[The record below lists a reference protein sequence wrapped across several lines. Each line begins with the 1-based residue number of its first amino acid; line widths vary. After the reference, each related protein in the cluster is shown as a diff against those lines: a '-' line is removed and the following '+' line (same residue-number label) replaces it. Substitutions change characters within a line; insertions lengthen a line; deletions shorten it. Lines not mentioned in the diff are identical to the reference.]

1 MTLHNA
7 NLNKRIMTAMVT
19 GVMATGAVVSAPLA
33 EAANE
38 NTSSQ
43 QIVGAY
49 DKLSGTDLAR
59 YDQMLKQAPRDDQS
73 IDLLPSS
80 AGPGWCIDW
89 GLGNPWDSGN
99 YQVRKLTGASGRVGD
114 GDAISEDV
122 RIAAI
127 NVVKELQ
134 KDYKAYAN
142 GDQSKAGAILTK
154 NGILRALLSNQLGY
168 LNQAREDVVNGKVSQ
183 SAFENLTGFRILHHQ
198 APKGQPSYYLSKLPR
213 HGEIAKTVKPGEYV
227 TVLVPLEY
235 DYNIVPRKS
244 FQRLIPV
251 PQPGLDPNPP
261 KNPPSI
267 VETIPTTPEVT
278 TTVTRPQEITTTKTL
293 PNTTYTTTR
302 TNPATTVTERSTLP
316 TAYTTVSTREVPGK
330 VVTKTVTPDPVETTI
345 TETGSNPPKVVT
357 KTVTPEPHVTTVTE
371 PGDTEVVTETVTD
384 TPVVTTKPGEVVT
397 ETVTT
402 QPVTTVTSTNPAVTE
417 TVTSTVKQPETTVTT
432 TVTDVEKY
440 FVEKY
445 YERVKEVSEHYYFA
459 GFTRDEKS
467 KVIEMPE
474 KIGNK
479 WTFEII
485 KGSDIVVVER
495 SEDGKLVITPR
506 EDFEG
511 EGEVEILITDDKGNQ
526 HIYRIKVTDT
536 VAVQGSLDVKV
547 NNFFY
552 TLNAGSED
560 RITTIPWKPGEDI
573 DWGLGYDKDGNL
585 IQPEHGEV
593 EILKDEEKGTVTVKA
608 GENYTGNVI
617 VRITE
622 DSGEVRENIVTV
634 ENKTSKFDVTR
645 EILNTSTAKIE
656 YRGGDYKI
664 LGDGDKKVTIE
675 QDGDVW
681 VVTPKDGAT
690 GDVEILFTDENGFEY
705 KYTLKLIEDK
715 NSGPTV
721 TQRDLE
727 YKSKEPDT
735 LFIEYVENHTA
746 EIVAGDDVAKI
757 EKKGD
762 NWVVTPINP
771 KGGQATVHIKDE
783 NGRLVAVWIV
793 DVAPQPEED
802 VENQTVDREVND
814 RATVEISRGS
824 IDFNWLEVVEGG
836 EYLTEGADG
845 SKLGNEDNLK
855 LKFKP
860 VPEGETRTV
869 KVVEK
874 TKIKVDQRDENG
886 DLLLDDEGNKLP
898 QVEKEVDVKTYTY
911 TVKPSPVREMNYTIT
926 ADNELKLYGTKFR
939 VAKGGDL
946 LAEQPEKDASEIK
959 VTPKRDAKGT
969 LVIENVS
976 DDGYV
981 FERYTFEITPGRS
994 AEVTPEDT
1002 TMGWNQTAT
1011 IASED
1016 GEKVEVLEGDEFV
1029 NVERDGDK
1037 LIVTGNEK
1045 AGKALIQVSDKRGP
1059 YAQYEITLTE
1069 PKRNGLFSY
1078 KISTST
1084 EFQATLVN
1092 EENRFQ
1098 VVKGADAFQAPEEKN
1113 GQWILRPKADKV
1125 GETGIVVE
1133 YNKDGKEINRYKLEI
1148 VESKTTGARQQ
1159 TDFLIEGDA
1168 KELKKLDEGNKV
1180 VVVSG
1185 NDLVDLKDNGGS
1197 VELTAKSGSA
1207 GKVVRAEERNSN
1219 GDLVRTI
1226 SYAVY
1231 PEGTRTSEGNVISEN
1246 NDLPVVIDNSIKNDS
1261 PVNVTFP
1268 ENVDRIIFTKGRE
1281 YFEEGEKGVKIT
1293 DEGVTLVPRKDL
1305 KDGTYKAS
1313 YLLVGPD
1320 GQAYGER
1327 EIEINV
1333 NVESGN
1339 RVEQKG
1345 SSAELD
1351 GKCIAGIVGLTA
1363 PLLLAIPLG
1372 ILSQVQIPGLE
1383 GLSAQVND
1391 AIREANDQIQRG
1403 LGIYDN
1409 ERAQRAAS
1417 FQGALSV
1424 ENQEMLGLAAGSL
1437 AAITLGLL
1445 IVDGVLRACGQEEM
1459 TSSYKLGEA
1468 TDSEFLKYGSSGK
1481 TATEGAKAEDSE
1493 SAGSSNE
1500 GSSSEK

>member
-7 NLNKRIMTAMVT
+7 NLKKRIMTAMVT

-33 EAANE
+33 EAASE
-38 NTSSQ
+38 KTSSQ

-49 DKLSGTDLAR
+49 EKLSGADLAR
-59 YDQMLKQAPRDDQS
+59 YDQIRQQTVSEDQA
-73 IDLLPSS
+73 IDLLPSGVG
-80 AGPGWCIDW
+80 AGWCIDW
-89 GLGNPWDSGN
+89 GLGNPWDTGN
-99 YQVRKLTGASGRVGD
+99 YEVRKLTGASGRVGD
-114 GDAISEDV
+114 GDRISEDIH
-122 RIAAI
+122 IAAI
-127 NVVKELQ
+127 NVVKALQ
-134 KDYKAYAN
+134 KDYKAYAD
-142 GDQSKAGAILTK
+142 GDTSKADAIKAK
-154 NGILRALLSNQLGY
+154 NAILRALLSNQLGY
-168 LNQAREDVVNGKVSQ
+168 LNQAREDVKKFHNSQ
-183 SAFENLTGFRILHHQ
+183 FESLTGFRIDRHD
-198 APKGQPSYYLSKLPR
+198 APKGEPNYYLIKLDR
-213 HGEIAKTVKPGEYV
+213 HDEIAKTVKPGEYV
-227 TVLVPLEY
+227 TVLVPLGY
-235 DYNIVPRKS
+235 DFNIVPEKS

-251 PQPGLDPNPP
+251 PQPGLEEDPKP
-261 KNPPSI
+261 KPSEETTPKTTEPI
-267 VETIPTTPEVT
+267 VETVTITESPVT
-278 TTVTRPQEITTTKTL
+278 TTVTRPQEVV
-293 PNTTYTTTR
+293 
-302 TNPATTVTERSTLP
+302 TTVTQP
-316 TAYTTVSTREVPGK
+316 GTTVTQPG
-330 VVTKTVTPDPVETTI
+330 TTVTQP
-345 TETGSNPPKVVT
+345 G
-357 KTVTPEPHVTTVTE
+357 TTVTE
-371 PGDTEVVTETVTD
+371 PGPTVTEPGTTVTQ
-384 TPVVTTKPGEVVT
+384 PGT
-397 ETVTT
+397 TVTRPE
-402 QPVTTVTSTNPAVTE
+402 QVTTVTSTNPAVTE
-417 TVTSTVKQPETTVTT
+417 TVTTTITPEPKITTT

-445 YERVKEVSEHYYFA
+445 YERVKEVSEYYYFA
-459 GFTRDEKS
+459 GFTYGEKS

-485 KGSDIVVVER
+485 KGSDIVIVER

-536 VAVQGSLDVKV
+536 VAVKDSLNVKV

-593 EILKDEEKGTVTVKA
+593 EILKDEENGTVTVKA
-608 GENYTGNVI
+608 GEDYTGNVI

-690 GDVEILFTDENGFEY
+690 GDVEIVFTDENGFEY
-705 KYTLKLIEDK
+705 KYTLKLIDDK
-715 NSGPTV
+715 NAGPSV
-721 TQRDLE
+721 THRELE
-727 YKSKEPDT
+727 YKSETPDT
-735 LFIEYVENHTA
+735 LFIEYIENHTA

-762 NWVVTPINP
+762 NWVVTPTNP

-793 DVAPQPEED
+793 DVAPQPEQE
-802 VENQTVDREVND
+802 VENQEVNRDVND

-824 IDFNWLEVVEGG
+824 IDFNRLKVVEGG

-845 SKLGNEDNLK
+845 SDFGDKDNLN

-869 KVVEK
+869 KIEEIVK
-874 TKIKVDQRDENG
+874 TADGE
-886 DLLLDDEGNKLP
+886 ET
-898 QVEKEVDVKTYTY
+898 VKTYTY
-911 TVKPSPVREMNYTIT
+911 TVEPSPVREMNYTIT

-994 AEVTPEDT
+994 AEVTPENT

-1016 GEKVEVLEGDEFV
+1016 GEKVEVLEGEDLVDITRE
-1029 NVERDGDK
+1029 GDK
-1037 LIVTGNEK
+1037 LLVTGENK
-1045 AGKALIQVSDKRGP
+1045 KKTGKALIQVSDKRGV
-1059 YAQYEITLTE
+1059 YAKYEITLTE
-1069 PKRNGLFSY
+1069 PKRNGLYTY

-1098 VVKGADAFQAPEEKN
+1098 VIKGADAFEAPEEKN

-1125 GETGIVVE
+1125 GETGIVAE
-1133 YNKDGKEINRYKLEI
+1133 YNKDGEEINRYKLEI

-1185 NDLVDLKDNGGS
+1185 SDLVDLKDNGGS
-1197 VELTAKSGSA
+1197 VALTAKNGSA

-1226 SYAVY
+1226 SYAIY
-1231 PEGTRTSEGNVISEN
+1231 PAGTRTAEGNVISEN
-1246 NDLPVVIDNSIKNDS
+1246 NDLPVVIENSIKNDS

-1268 ENVDRIIFTKGRE
+1268 DNVNDIIFTKGKE
-1281 YFEEGEKGVKIT
+1281 YFEEVKKT

-1305 KDGTYKAS
+1305 KDGTYEAS

-1333 NVESGN
+1333 NVESGT
-1339 RVEQKG
+1339 RVEQQG

-1383 GLSAQVND
+1383 GVSAQING
-1391 AIREANDQIQRG
+1391 AIQQANDQIQRG
-1403 LGIYDN
+1403 LGIYD
-1409 ERAQRAAS
+1409 EDRAQRAAGI
-1417 FQGALSV
+1417 QGAFSI
-1424 ENQEMLGLAAGSL
+1424 ENPQMLGMAAGAL
-1437 AAITLGLL
+1437 GAISLGLL
-1445 IVDGVLRACGQEEM
+1445 AVDGVMRACGAEEY
-1459 TSSYKLGEA
+1459 TSSYMIGKA
-1468 TDSEFLKYGSSGK
+1468 TGSETLMNGSSGK
-1481 TATEGAKAEDSE
+1481 ADKKDNNSADEAKGSSKAEDS
-1493 SAGSSNE
+1493 ADK
-1500 GSSSEK
+1500 EK

>member
-1 MTLHNA
+1 MHNA
-7 NLNKRIMTAMVT
+7 NLKKRIMTAMVT

-43 QIVGAY
+43 QIVNAY
-49 DKLSGTDLAR
+49 EKLSGADLAR
-59 YDQMLKQAPRDDQS
+59 YDQIRQQTVSEDQA

-80 AGPGWCIDW
+80 VGAGWCIDW

-99 YQVRKLTGASGRVGD
+99 YEVRKLTGASGRVGD
-114 GDAISEDV
+114 GDRISKDV
-122 RIAAI
+122 HIAAI

-134 KDYKAYAN
+134 KDYKAYAA
-142 GDQSKAGAILTK
+142 GDSSKADTIKAK
-154 NGILRALLSNQLGY
+154 NEILRALLSNQLGY
-168 LNQAREDVVNGKVSQ
+168 LNQAREDVKKFHNSQ
-183 SAFENLTGFRILHHQ
+183 FESLTGFRIDRHD
-198 APKGQPSYYLSKLPR
+198 APKGEPNYYLIKLDR
-213 HGEIAKTVKPGEYV
+213 HDEIAKTVKPGEYV

-235 DYNIVPRKS
+235 DFNIVPRKS

-251 PQPGLDPNPP
+251 PQPGLEEDPKPTPDPSEETSTP
-261 KNPPSI
+261 KTTEPI
-267 VETIPTTPEVT
+267 VETVTITESPVT
-278 TTVTRPQEITTTKTL
+278 TTVERPQEVV
-293 PNTTYTTTR
+293 
-302 TNPATTVTERSTLP
+302 TTVTQP
-316 TAYTTVSTREVPGK
+316 GTTVTQPG
-330 VVTKTVTPDPVETTI
+330 TTVTQPGT
-345 TETGSNPPKVVT
+345 
-357 KTVTPEPHVTTVTE
+357 TVTQPGTIVTQPGTTVTE
-371 PGDTEVVTETVTD
+371 PGTTVTQ
-384 TPVVTTKPGEVVT
+384 PGT
-397 ETVTT
+397 TVT
-402 QPVTTVTSTNPAVTE
+402 QPGTTEPRPEQVTTVTSTNTAVTE
-417 TVTSTVKQPETTVTT
+417 TVTTTITPEPKTTTT

-445 YERVKEVSEHYYFA
+445 YERVKEVSEYYYFA
-459 GFTRDEKS
+459 GFTYGEKS

-474 KIGNK
+474 KIGDK

-536 VAVQGSLDVKV
+536 VAVKDSLNVKV

-560 RITTIPWKPGEDI
+560 RITTIPWKPGEKI

-593 EILKDEEKGTVTVKA
+593 EILEDEEKGTVTVKA

-656 YRGGDYKI
+656 NRGGDYKI
-664 LGDGDKKVTIE
+664 LGDGEDKVTIE
-675 QDGDVW
+675 EDGDVW

-690 GDVEILFTDENGFEY
+690 GDVEIVFTDENGFEY

-727 YKSKEPDT
+727 YKSEEPDT
-735 LFIEYVENHTA
+735 LHIEYIENHTA

-762 NWVVTPINP
+762 NWVVTPTNP
-771 KGGQATVHIKDE
+771 EGGQATVHIKDE

-793 DVAPQPEED
+793 DIAPQPEQD
-802 VENQTVDREVND
+802 VENQEVNRTVND

-824 IDFNWLEVVEGG
+824 IDYNWLEVTEGS

-845 SKLGNEDNLK
+845 SELGDKENLK

-869 KVVEK
+869 KVVEYVK
-874 TKIKVDQRDENG
+874 TADGE
-886 DLLLDDEGNKLP
+886 EPLP
-898 QVEKEVDVKTYTY
+898 VKTYTY
-911 TVKPSPVREMNYTIT
+911 TVEPSPVREMDYSIS
-926 ADNELKLYGTKFR
+926 ADNELKLYGNKFR
-939 VAKGGDL
+939 VVKGGDL

-981 FERYTFEITPGRS
+981 FERYTFQITPGRS
-994 AEVTPEDT
+994 ADVTPKNT

-1016 GEKVEVLEGDEFV
+1016 GEKVEVLEGEDLVDVTRE
-1029 NVERDGDK
+1029 GDK
-1037 LIVTGNEK
+1037 LLVTGENK
-1045 AGKALIQVSDKRGP
+1045 KKTGKALIQVSDERGV
-1059 YAQYEITLTE
+1059 YAKYEITLTE
-1069 PKRNGLFSY
+1069 PKRNGLYTY

-1092 EENRFQ
+1092 EENKFQ
-1098 VVKGADAFQAPEEKN
+1098 VIKGADAFEAPEEKN

-1133 YNKDGKEINRYKLEI
+1133 YNKAGEEINRYKLEV

-1159 TDFLIEGDA
+1159 SDFLIEGDA

-1197 VELTAKSGSA
+1197 VELTAKNGSA

-1219 GDLVRTI
+1219 GNLVRTI
-1226 SYAVY
+1226 SYAIY
-1231 PEGTRTSEGNVISEN
+1231 PEGTRTAEGNVISEN

-1305 KDGTYKAS
+1305 EDGTYKAT

-1333 NVESGN
+1333 NVESGT

-1383 GLSAQVND
+1383 GVSAQINGAIQD
-1391 AIREANDQIQRG
+1391 ANNRIQQG
-1403 LGIYDN
+1403 LGIYN
-1409 ERAQRAAS
+1409 EDRAQRAAG
-1417 FQGALSV
+1417 FQAAFNIQNPEQLGMAAGAL
-1424 ENQEMLGLAAGSL
+1424 G
-1437 AAITLGLL
+1437 AISLGLL
-1445 IVDGVLRACGQEEM
+1445 AVDGVMRACGAEEY
-1459 TSSYKLGEA
+1459 TSSYMIGKAIDNETLMN
-1468 TDSEFLKYGSSGK
+1468 GSSGK
-1481 TATEGAKAEDSE
+1481 SDNKSTDKAEDEGKAEDS
-1493 SAGSSNE
+1493 SNK
-1500 GSSSEK
+1500 EK

>member
-7 NLNKRIMTAMVT
+7 NLKKRIMTAMVT

-33 EAANE
+33 EAASE
-38 NTSSQ
+38 KTSSQ

-49 DKLSGTDLAR
+49 EKLSGADLAR
-59 YDQMLKQAPRDDQS
+59 YDQIRQQTVSEDQA

-80 AGPGWCIDW
+80 VGAGWCIDW
-89 GLGNPWDSGN
+89 GLGNPWDTGN
-99 YQVRKLTGASGRVGD
+99 YEVRKLTGASGRVGD
-114 GDAISEDV
+114 GDRISEDIH
-122 RIAAI
+122 IAAI
-127 NVVKELQ
+127 NVVKAMQ
-134 KDYKAYAN
+134 KDYKAYAD
-142 GDQSKAGAILTK
+142 GDTSKADAIKAK
-154 NGILRALLSNQLGY
+154 NAILRALLSNQLGY
-168 LNQAREDVVNGKVSQ
+168 LNQAREDVKKFHNSQ
-183 SAFENLTGFRILHHQ
+183 FESLTGFRIDRHD
-198 APKGQPSYYLSKLPR
+198 APKGEPNYYLIKLDR
-213 HGEIAKTVKPGEYV
+213 HDEIAKTVKPGEYV
-227 TVLVPLEY
+227 TVLVPLGY
-235 DYNIVPRKS
+235 DFNIVPEKS

-251 PQPGLDPNPP
+251 PQPGLEEDPKP
-261 KNPPSI
+261 KPEPSKESTPKTTEPI
-267 VETIPTTPEVT
+267 VETVTITESPVT
-278 TTVTRPQEITTTKTL
+278 TTVTRPQEVV
-293 PNTTYTTTR
+293 
-302 TNPATTVTERSTLP
+302 TTVTQP
-316 TAYTTVSTREVPGK
+316 GTTVTQPG
-330 VVTKTVTPDPVETTI
+330 
-345 TETGSNPPKVVT
+345 
-357 KTVTPEPHVTTVTE
+357 TTVTE
-371 PGDTEVVTETVTD
+371 PGTTVTQPA
-384 TPVVTTKPGEVVT
+384 T
-397 ETVTT
+397 TVTRPE
-402 QPVTTVTSTNPAVTE
+402 QVTTVTSTNPAVTE
-417 TVTSTVKQPETTVTT
+417 IVTTTITPEPKTTTT

-445 YERVKEVSEHYYFA
+445 YERVKEVSEYYYFA
-459 GFTRDEKS
+459 GFTYGEKS

-485 KGSDIVVVER
+485 KGSDIVIVER

-536 VAVQGSLDVKV
+536 VAVKDSLNVKV

-608 GENYTGNVI
+608 GEDYTGNVI

-690 GDVEILFTDENGFEY
+690 GDVEIVFTDENGFEY
-705 KYTLKLIEDK
+705 KYTLKLIDDK

-721 TQRDLE
+721 THRELE
-727 YKSKEPDT
+727 YKSEKPDT
-735 LFIEYVENHTA
+735 LHIEYIENHTA
-746 EIVAGDDVAKI
+746 EIVAGDKFAKI

-762 NWVVTPINP
+762 NWVVTPTNP

-793 DVAPQPEED
+793 DIAPQPEQD
-802 VENQTVDREVND
+802 VENQEVNRKVND

-824 IDFNWLEVVEGG
+824 FEFNRLEVVEGS

-845 SKLGNEDNLK
+845 SDFGDKDNLK

-874 TKIKVDQRDENG
+874 AKIKVDQRDENG

-911 TVKPSPVREMNYTIT
+911 TVEPSPVRKMNYTIT

-994 AEVTPEDT
+994 AKVTPENT

-1016 GEKVEVLEGDEFV
+1016 GEKVEVLEGEDLVDVTRE
-1029 NVERDGDK
+1029 GDK
-1037 LIVTGNEK
+1037 LLVTGENK
-1045 AGKALIQVSDKRGP
+1045 KKTGKALIQVSDKRGV
-1059 YAQYEITLTE
+1059 YAKYEITLTE
-1069 PKRNGLFSY
+1069 PKRNGLYTY

-1092 EENRFQ
+1092 EENKFQ
-1098 VVKGADAFQAPEEKN
+1098 VVKGADAFEAPEEKN

-1197 VELTAKSGSA
+1197 VELTAKKGSA

-1219 GDLVRTI
+1219 GDLVRTV

-1231 PEGTRTSEGNVISEN
+1231 PEGTRTSEGAVISEN
-1246 NDLPVVIDNSIKNDS
+1246 HDLPVVIDTSIKNNS

-1268 ENVDRIIFTKGRE
+1268 DNVNGIIFTKGRE
-1281 YFEEGEKGVKIT
+1281 YFEEGEKGVKKT

-1305 KDGTYKAS
+1305 KEGTYKAS
-1313 YLLVGPD
+1313 YILVGPD
-1320 GQAYGER
+1320 GQSYGER

-1383 GLSAQVND
+1383 GVSAQINGAIQD
-1391 AIREANDQIQRG
+1391 ANNRIQQG
-1403 LGIYDN
+1403 LGIYN
-1409 ERAQRAAS
+1409 EDRAQRAAG
-1417 FQGALSV
+1417 FQGAFSI
-1424 ENQEMLGLAAGSL
+1424 ENPQMLGMAAGAL
-1437 AAITLGLL
+1437 GAISLGLL
-1445 IVDGVLRACGQEEM
+1445 AVDGVMRACGAEEY
-1459 TSSYKLGEA
+1459 TSSYMIGKA
-1468 TDSEFLKYGSSGK
+1468 TGSETLMNGSSGK
-1481 TATEGAKAEDSE
+1481 ADKKDNNSADEAKGSSKAEDS
-1493 SAGSSNE
+1493 ANK
-1500 GSSSEK
+1500 EK

>member
-7 NLNKRIMTAMVT
+7 NLKKRIMTAMVT

-33 EAANE
+33 EAASE

-49 DKLSGTDLAR
+49 EKLSGADLAR
-59 YDQMLKQAPRDDQS
+59 YDQIRQQTVKEDQA

-80 AGPGWCIDW
+80 VGAGWCIDW

-99 YQVRKLTGASGRVGD
+99 YEVRKLTGASGRVGN
-114 GDAISEDV
+114 GDAINEDV
-122 RIAAI
+122 HIAAI
-127 NVVKELQ
+127 NVVKALQ
-134 KDYKAYAN
+134 KDYKAYAA
-142 GDQSKAGAILTK
+142 GDSSKAKAIKDK
-154 NGILRALLSNQLGY
+154 NAILRALLSNQLGY
-168 LNQAREDVVNGKVSQ
+168 LNQAREEVLRDHNTQ
-183 SAFENLTGFRILHHQ
+183 FENLTGFRIDRHD
-198 APKGQPSYYLSKLPR
+198 APKGEPNYYLIKQPN
-213 HGEIAKTVKPGEYV
+213 HAKIAQTVKPGEYV

-235 DYNIVPRKS
+235 DFNIVPRKS

-251 PQPGLDPNPP
+251 PQPGLDPDPQP
-261 KNPPSI
+261 TPEPSKESTPPSPTKPI
-267 VETIPTTPEVT
+267 VETVTITESPVT
-278 TTVTRPQEITTTKTL
+278 TMVTRPQEVVTTVMQ
-293 PNTTYTTTR
+293 PG
-302 TNPATTVTERSTLP
+302 TTVTQP
-316 TAYTTVSTREVPGK
+316 GTTVTQPG
-330 VVTKTVTPDPVETTI
+330 TTVTQPGTTVI
-345 TETGSNPPKVVT
+345 EPGT
-357 KTVTPEPHVTTVTE
+357 TVTQPGTTVTE
-371 PGDTEVVTETVTD
+371 PGTTVTQ
-384 TPVVTTKPGEVVT
+384 PATTATRPE
-397 ETVTT
+397 
-402 QPVTTVTSTNPAVTE
+402 QVTTVTSTNTAVTE
-417 TVTSTVKQPETTVTT
+417 TVATTITPEPTTTTT

-536 VAVQGSLDVKV
+536 VAVKDSLNVKV

-608 GENYTGNVI
+608 GEDYTGNVI

-690 GDVEILFTDENGFEY
+690 GDVEIVFTDENGFEY
-705 KYTLKLIEDK
+705 KYTLKLIDDK
-715 NSGPTV
+715 NAGPSV
-721 TQRDLE
+721 THRELE
-727 YKSKEPDT
+727 YKSETPDI
-735 LFIEYVENHTA
+735 LFIEYIENHTA
-746 EIVAGDDVAKI
+746 EIVAGGDVAKI

-762 NWVVTPINP
+762 NWVVTPTNP
-771 KGGQATVHIKDE
+771 EGGQATVHIKDE

-793 DVAPQPEED
+793 DIAPQPEQD
-802 VENQTVDREVND
+802 VENQEVNRKVND
-814 RATVEISRGS
+814 RATVEISRGT
-824 IDFNWLEVVEGG
+824 IDFNRLEVVEGS

-845 SKLGNEDNLK
+845 SDFGDKDNLN

-869 KVVEK
+869 KVVEYAK
-874 TKIKVDQRDENG
+874 TADG
-886 DLLLDDEGNKLP
+886 
-898 QVEKEVDVKTYTY
+898 EKPVKTYTY
-911 TVKPSPVREMNYTIT
+911 TVEPSPVREMNYTIT

-994 AEVTPEDT
+994 AEVTPENT

-1016 GEKVEVLEGDEFV
+1016 GEKVEVLEGEDLVDITRE
-1029 NVERDGDK
+1029 GDK
-1037 LIVTGNEK
+1037 LLVTGENK
-1045 AGKALIQVSDKRGP
+1045 KKTGKALIQVSDKRGV
-1059 YAQYEITLTE
+1059 YAKYEITLTE
-1069 PKRNGLFSY
+1069 PKRNGLYTY

-1092 EENRFQ
+1092 DENRFQ
-1098 VVKGADAFQAPEEKN
+1098 VIKGADAFEAPEEKN
-1113 GQWILRPKADKV
+1113 GQWVLRPKADKV
-1125 GETGIVVE
+1125 GETGIVAE
-1133 YNKDGKEINRYKLEI
+1133 YNKDGEEINRYKLEI

-1185 NDLVDLKDNGGS
+1185 SDLVDLKDNGGS
-1197 VELTAKSGSA
+1197 VALTAKNGSA

-1226 SYAVY
+1226 SYAIY
-1231 PEGTRTSEGNVISEN
+1231 PAGTRTAEGNVISEN
-1246 NDLPVVIDNSIKNDS
+1246 NDLPVVIENSIKNDS

-1268 ENVDRIIFTKGRE
+1268 DNVNEIVFTKGKE
-1281 YFEEGEKGVKIT
+1281 YFEEVKKT

-1305 KDGTYKAS
+1305 KDGTYEAS

-1327 EIEINV
+1327 EIQINV
-1333 NVESGN
+1333 NVESGT

-1383 GLSAQVND
+1383 GVSAQING
-1391 AIREANDQIQRG
+1391 AIQQANDQIQRG
-1403 LGIYDN
+1403 LGIYN
-1409 ERAQRAAS
+1409 EDRAQRAAGI
-1417 FQGALSV
+1417 QGAFSI
-1424 ENQEMLGLAAGSL
+1424 ENPQMLGMAAGAL
-1437 AAITLGLL
+1437 GAISLGLL
-1445 IVDGVLRACGQEEM
+1445 AVDGVMRACGAEEY
-1459 TSSYKLGEA
+1459 TSSYMIGKA
-1468 TDSEFLKYGSSGK
+1468 TGSETLMNGSSGK
-1481 TATEGAKAEDSE
+1481 ADKKDNNSADEAKGSSKAEDS
-1493 SAGSSNE
+1493 ADK
-1500 GSSSEK
+1500 EK

>member
-7 NLNKRIMTAMVT
+7 NLKKRIMTAMVT

-49 DKLSGTDLAR
+49 EKLSGADLAR
-59 YDQMLKQAPRDDQS
+59 YDQMLKQAPKDDQS

-89 GLGNPWDSGN
+89 GLGNPWDTGN
-99 YQVRKLTGASGRVGD
+99 YQVRKLTGASGRVGN

-213 HGEIAKTVKPGEYV
+213 HDEIAKTVKPGEYV

-261 KNPPSI
+261 KTPPSI

-278 TTVTRPQEITTTKTL
+278 TMVTRPQEVTTTKTL

-302 TNPATTVTERSTLP
+302 TKPATTVTERSTLP

-330 VVTKTVTPDPVETTI
+330 VVTTTVNPEPHVTTVTETD
-345 TETGSNPPKVVT
+345 SNPPKVVT

-371 PGDTEVVTETVTD
+371 PGNKEVVTETVTD

-440 FVEKY
+440 YVEKY
-445 YERVKEVSEHYYFA
+445 YERVKEVSEYYYFA
-459 GFTRDEKS
+459 GFTYGEKS
-467 KVIEMPE
+467 KVIELPE

-485 KGSDIVVVER
+485 KGSDIVIVER

-506 EDFEG
+506 EDFKG

-536 VAVQGSLDVKV
+536 VAVKDSLNVNV
-547 NNFFY
+547 NNYFY

-560 RITTIPWKPGEDI
+560 RVTTIPWKPGEEI
-573 DWGLGYDKDGNL
+573 DWGLGYDENGKL

-664 LGDGDKKVTIE
+664 LGDGKDKVTIE
-675 QDGDVW
+675 RDGDVW

-690 GDVEILFTDENGFEY
+690 GDVEIVFTDENGFEY
-705 KYTLKLIEDK
+705 KYTLKLIDDK
-715 NSGPTV
+715 NAGPSV
-721 TQRDLE
+721 THRELE
-727 YKSKEPDT
+727 YKSETPDT
-735 LFIEYVENHTA
+735 LEISYIENHTA

-762 NWVVTPINP
+762 KWVVTPTNP
-771 KGGQATVHIKDE
+771 NGGQATVHIKDE
-783 NGRLVAVWIV
+783 KGRLVAVWIV

-802 VENQTVDREVND
+802 IENQEVKRDVYD
-814 RATVEISRGS
+814 RATVEISRGTK
-824 IDFNWLEVVEGG
+824 DFNRLEVVEGA
-836 EYLTEGADG
+836 EYLTEGDKG
-845 SKLGNEDNLK
+845 SDFGDEDNLK

-869 KVVEK
+869 KVVEYVK
-874 TKIKVDQRDENG
+874 TKDG
-886 DLLLDDEGNKLP
+886 
-898 QVEKEVDVKTYTY
+898 EKEVKTYIY

-976 DDGYV
+976 EDGYV
-981 FERYTFEITPGRS
+981 FERYTFEITPGRQ
-994 AEVTPEDT
+994 AEVTPDNT
-1002 TMGWNQTAT
+1002 TMGWNAKAT

-1016 GEKVEVLEGDEFV
+1016 GEKVEVLEGEEFV
-1029 NVERDGDK
+1029 DVKRDGDK
-1037 LIVTGNEK
+1037 LIVTGKEK
-1045 AGKALIQVSDKRGP
+1045 AGTALIQVSDKRGA
-1059 YAQYEITLTE
+1059 YAQYEITLVE
-1069 PKRNGLFSY
+1069 PKRSGLYTY

-1092 EENRFQ
+1092 EENSFR
-1098 VVKGADAFQAPEEKN
+1098 VVKGADAFEAPEERN

-1125 GETGIVVE
+1125 GETGIVAE
-1133 YNKDGKEINRYKLEI
+1133 FNKNGQEINRYKLEI

-1185 NDLVDLKDNGGS
+1185 GDQVDLKDNGGS
-1197 VELTAKSGSA
+1197 VALTAKKGSA
-1207 GKVVRAEERNSN
+1207 GKVVRVEERNSN
-1219 GDLVRTI
+1219 GDLVRTV
-1226 SYAVY
+1226 SYAIY
-1231 PEGTRTSEGNVISEN
+1231 PEGTRTSEGAVISEN
-1246 NDLPVVIDNSIKNDS
+1246 HDLPIVIENSIKNDS

-1268 ENVDRIIFTKGRE
+1268 DNVNDIIFTKGKE
-1281 YFEEGEKGVKIT
+1281 YFEEVKKT

-1305 KDGTYKAS
+1305 KPGSYEAS
-1313 YLLVGPD
+1313 YFLVGPD
-1320 GQAYGER
+1320 GQSYGER
-1327 EIEINV
+1327 KIEINV
-1333 NVESGN
+1333 NVEN
-1339 RVEQKG
+1339 NTRTEQKG

-1383 GLSAQVND
+1383 GVSAQINGAIQD
-1391 AIREANDQIQRG
+1391 ANNRIQQG
-1403 LGIYDN
+1403 LGIYN
-1409 ERAQRAAS
+1409 EDRAQRAAGI
-1417 FQGALSV
+1417 QGAFSI
-1424 ENQEMLGLAAGSL
+1424 ENPEQLGMAAGAL
-1437 AAITLGLL
+1437 GAISLGLL
-1445 IVDGVLRACGQEEM
+1445 AIDGVMRACGAEEY
-1459 TSSYKLGEA
+1459 TSSYMIGKA
-1468 TDSEFLKYGSSGK
+1468 TGSETLMNGSSGK
-1481 TATEGAKAEDSE
+1481 SDNKSTDKAEGE
-1493 SAGSSNE
+1493 AEGSSNE
-1500 GSSSEK
+1500 EK

>member
-1 MTLHNA
+1 MHNA
-7 NLNKRIMTAMVT
+7 NLKKRIMTAMVT
-19 GVMATGAVVSAPLA
+19 GVMATVAVVSAPLA
-33 EAANE
+33 EAASE
-38 NTSSQ
+38 KTSSQ

-49 DKLSGTDLAR
+49 EKLSGADLAR
-59 YDQMLKQAPRDDQS
+59 YDQIRQQTVSEDQA

-80 AGPGWCIDW
+80 VGAGWCIDW
-89 GLGNPWDSGN
+89 GLGNPWDTGN
-99 YQVRKLTGASGRVGD
+99 YEVRKLTGASGRVGD
-114 GDAISEDV
+114 GDRISEDIH
-122 RIAAI
+122 IAAI
-127 NVVKELQ
+127 NVVKALQ
-134 KDYKAYAN
+134 KDYKAYAD
-142 GDQSKAGAILTK
+142 GDTSKADAIKAK
-154 NGILRALLSNQLGY
+154 NAILRALLSNQLGY
-168 LNQAREDVVNGKVSQ
+168 LNQAREDVKKFHNSQ
-183 SAFENLTGFRILHHQ
+183 FESLTGFRIDRHD
-198 APKGQPSYYLSKLPR
+198 APKGEPNYYLIKLDR
-213 HGEIAKTVKPGEYV
+213 HDEIAKTVKPGEYV
-227 TVLVPLEY
+227 TVLVPLGY
-235 DYNIVPRKS
+235 DFNIVPEKS

-251 PQPGLDPNPP
+251 PQPGLEEDPKP
-261 KNPPSI
+261 KPEPSKESTPKTTEPI
-267 VETIPTTPEVT
+267 VETVTITESPVT
-278 TTVTRPQEITTTKTL
+278 TTVTRPQEVV
-293 PNTTYTTTR
+293 
-302 TNPATTVTERSTLP
+302 TTVTQP
-316 TAYTTVSTREVPGK
+316 GTTVTQPG
-330 VVTKTVTPDPVETTI
+330 
-345 TETGSNPPKVVT
+345 
-357 KTVTPEPHVTTVTE
+357 TTVTE
-371 PGDTEVVTETVTD
+371 PGTTVTQPA
-384 TPVVTTKPGEVVT
+384 T
-397 ETVTT
+397 TVTRPE
-402 QPVTTVTSTNPAVTE
+402 QVTTVTSTNPAVTE
-417 TVTSTVKQPETTVTT
+417 IVTTTITPEPKTTTT

-445 YERVKEVSEHYYFA
+445 YERVKEVSEYYYFA
-459 GFTRDEKS
+459 GFTYGEKS

-485 KGSDIVVVER
+485 KGSDIVIVER

-536 VAVQGSLDVKV
+536 VAVKDSLNVKV

-608 GENYTGNVI
+608 GEDYTGNVI

-690 GDVEILFTDENGFEY
+690 GDVEIVFTDENGFEY
-705 KYTLKLIEDK
+705 KYTLKLIDDK

-721 TQRDLE
+721 THRELE
-727 YKSKEPDT
+727 YKSEKPDT
-735 LFIEYVENHTA
+735 LHIEYIENHTA
-746 EIVAGDDVAKI
+746 EIVAGDKFAKI

-762 NWVVTPINP
+762 NWVVTPTNP

-793 DVAPQPEED
+793 DIAPQPEQD
-802 VENQTVDREVND
+802 VENQEVNRKVND
-814 RATVEISRGS
+814 RATVEISRGT
-824 IDFNWLEVVEGG
+824 IDFNRLEVVEGS

-845 SKLGNEDNLK
+845 SDFGDKDNLN

-869 KVVEK
+869 KVVEYAK
-874 TKIKVDQRDENG
+874 TADG
-886 DLLLDDEGNKLP
+886 
-898 QVEKEVDVKTYTY
+898 EKPVKTYTY
-911 TVKPSPVREMNYTIT
+911 TVEPSPVREMNYTIT

-994 AEVTPEDT
+994 AKVTPENT

-1016 GEKVEVLEGDEFV
+1016 GEKVEILEGEDLVDVTRE
-1029 NVERDGDK
+1029 GDK
-1037 LIVTGNEK
+1037 LLVTGENK
-1045 AGKALIQVSDKRGP
+1045 KKTGKALIQVSDKRGV
-1059 YAQYEITLTE
+1059 YAKYEITLTE
-1069 PKRNGLFSY
+1069 PKRNGLYTY

-1092 EENRFQ
+1092 EENKFQ
-1098 VVKGADAFQAPEEKN
+1098 VVKGADAFEAPEEKN

-1231 PEGTRTSEGNVISEN
+1231 PEGTRTSEGAVISEN
-1246 NDLPVVIDNSIKNDS
+1246 HDLPVVIDTSIKNNS

-1268 ENVDRIIFTKGRE
+1268 DNVNGIIFTKGRE
-1281 YFEEGEKGVKIT
+1281 YFEEGEKGVKKT

-1305 KDGTYKAS
+1305 KEGTYKAS
-1313 YLLVGPD
+1313 YILVGPD
-1320 GQAYGER
+1320 GQSYGER

-1383 GLSAQVND
+1383 GVSAQINGAIQD
-1391 AIREANDQIQRG
+1391 ANNRIQQG
-1403 LGIYDN
+1403 LGIYN
-1409 ERAQRAAS
+1409 EDRAQRAAG
-1417 FQGALSV
+1417 FQGAFSI
-1424 ENQEMLGLAAGSL
+1424 ENPQMLGMAAGAL
-1437 AAITLGLL
+1437 GAISLGLL
-1445 IVDGVLRACGQEEM
+1445 AVDGVMRACGAEEY
-1459 TSSYKLGEA
+1459 TSSYMIGKA
-1468 TDSEFLKYGSSGK
+1468 TGSETLMNGSSGK
-1481 TATEGAKAEDSE
+1481 ADKKDNNSADEAKGSSKAEDS
-1493 SAGSSNE
+1493 ANK
-1500 GSSSEK
+1500 EK

>member
-7 NLNKRIMTAMVT
+7 NLKKRIMTAMVT

-33 EAANE
+33 EAASE
-38 NTSSQ
+38 KTSSQ

-49 DKLSGTDLAR
+49 EKLSGADLAR
-59 YDQMLKQAPRDDQS
+59 YDQIRQQTVSDDQA

-80 AGPGWCIDW
+80 VGAGWCIDW
-89 GLGNPWDSGN
+89 GLGNPWDTGN
-99 YQVRKLTGASGRVGD
+99 YEVRKLTGASGRVGD
-114 GDAISEDV
+114 GDRISEDIH
-122 RIAAI
+122 IAAI
-127 NVVKELQ
+127 NVVKALQ
-134 KDYKAYAN
+134 KDYKAYAD
-142 GDQSKAGAILTK
+142 GDTSKADAIKAK
-154 NGILRALLSNQLGY
+154 NAILRALLSNQLGY
-168 LNQAREDVVNGKVSQ
+168 LNQAREDVKKFHNSQ
-183 SAFENLTGFRILHHQ
+183 FESLTGFRIDRHD
-198 APKGQPSYYLSKLPR
+198 APKGEPNYYLIKLDR
-213 HGEIAKTVKPGEYV
+213 HDEIAKTVKPGEYV
-227 TVLVPLEY
+227 TVLVPLGY
-235 DYNIVPRKS
+235 DFNIVPEKS

-251 PQPGLDPNPP
+251 PQPGLEEDPKP
-261 KNPPSI
+261 KPEPSKESTPKTTEPI
-267 VETIPTTPEVT
+267 VETVTITESPVT
-278 TTVTRPQEITTTKTL
+278 TTVTRPQEVV
-293 PNTTYTTTR
+293 
-302 TNPATTVTERSTLP
+302 TTVTQP
-316 TAYTTVSTREVPGK
+316 GTTVTQPG
-330 VVTKTVTPDPVETTI
+330 P
-345 TETGSNPPKVVT
+345 
-357 KTVTPEPHVTTVTE
+357 TVTE
-371 PGDTEVVTETVTD
+371 PGTTVTQ
-384 TPVVTTKPGEVVT
+384 PGT
-397 ETVTT
+397 TVTRPE
-402 QPVTTVTSTNPAVTE
+402 QVTTVTSTNPAVTE
-417 TVTSTVKQPETTVTT
+417 TVTTTITPEPTTTTT

-445 YERVKEVSEHYYFA
+445 YERVKEVSEYYYFA
-459 GFTRDEKS
+459 GFTYGEKS

-485 KGSDIVVVER
+485 KGSDIVIVER

-536 VAVQGSLDVKV
+536 VAVKDSLNVKV

-593 EILKDEEKGTVTVKA
+593 EILKDEENGTVTVKA
-608 GENYTGNVI
+608 GEDYTGNVI

-622 DSGEVRENIVTV
+622 DSGEIRENIVTV

-690 GDVEILFTDENGFEY
+690 GDVEIVFTDENGFEY
-705 KYTLKLIEDK
+705 KYTLKLIDDK
-715 NSGPTV
+715 NAGPSV
-721 TQRDLE
+721 THRELE
-727 YKSKEPDT
+727 YKSETPDT
-735 LFIEYVENHTA
+735 LFIEYIENHTA
-746 EIVAGDDVAKI
+746 EIVAGGDVAKI

-762 NWVVTPINP
+762 NWVVTPTNP
-771 KGGQATVHIKDE
+771 EGGQATVHIKDE

-793 DVAPQPEED
+793 DIAPQAEQD
-802 VENQTVDREVND
+802 VENQEVNRKVND
-814 RATVEISRGS
+814 RATVEISRGT
-824 IDFNWLEVVEGG
+824 IDFNRLEVVEGS

-845 SKLGNEDNLK
+845 SDFGDKDNLN

-869 KVVEK
+869 KVVEYAK
-874 TKIKVDQRDENG
+874 TADG
-886 DLLLDDEGNKLP
+886 
-898 QVEKEVDVKTYTY
+898 EKPVKTYTY
-911 TVKPSPVREMNYTIT
+911 TVEPSPVREMNYTIT

-1016 GEKVEVLEGDEFV
+1016 GEKVEILEGEDLVDVTRE
-1029 NVERDGDK
+1029 GDK
-1037 LIVTGNEK
+1037 LLVTGENK
-1045 AGKALIQVSDKRGP
+1045 KKTGKALIQVSDERGV
-1059 YAQYEITLTE
+1059 YAKYEITLTE
-1069 PKRNGLFSY
+1069 PKRNGLYTY

-1098 VVKGADAFQAPEEKN
+1098 VIKGADAFEAPEEKN

-1125 GETGIVVE
+1125 GETGIVAE
-1133 YNKDGKEINRYKLEI
+1133 YRDGKEINRYKLEI
-1148 VESKTTGARQQ
+1148 VKSKTTGARQQ

-1185 NDLVDLKDNGGS
+1185 SDLVDLKDNDGS
-1197 VELTAKSGSA
+1197 VELTAKNGSA
-1207 GKVVRAEERNSN
+1207 GKVVRVEERNSN
-1219 GDLVRTI
+1219 GDLVRTV
-1226 SYAVY
+1226 SYAIY
-1231 PEGTRTSEGNVISEN
+1231 PEGTRTSEGAVISEN
-1246 NDLPVVIDNSIKNDS
+1246 HDLPVVIDTSIKNDS

-1268 ENVDRIIFTKGRE
+1268 DNVDKLIFTKGRE
-1281 YFEEGEKGVKIT
+1281 YFEEGEKGVKKT

-1305 KDGTYKAS
+1305 KEGTYKAS
-1313 YLLVGPD
+1313 YILVGPD
-1320 GQAYGER
+1320 GQSYGER

-1383 GLSAQVND
+1383 GVSAQINGAIQD
-1391 AIREANDQIQRG
+1391 ANNRIQQG
-1403 LGIYDN
+1403 LGIYN
-1409 ERAQRAAS
+1409 EDRAQRAAG
-1417 FQGALSV
+1417 FQGAFSI
-1424 ENQEMLGLAAGSL
+1424 ENPQMLGMAAGAL
-1437 AAITLGLL
+1437 GAISLGLL
-1445 IVDGVLRACGQEEM
+1445 AVDGVMRACGAEEY
-1459 TSSYKLGEA
+1459 TSSYMIGKA
-1468 TDSEFLKYGSSGK
+1468 TGSETLMNGSSGK
-1481 TATEGAKAEDSE
+1481 ADKKDNNSADEAKGSSKAEDS
-1493 SAGSSNE
+1493 ANK
-1500 GSSSEK
+1500 EK

>member
-7 NLNKRIMTAMVT
+7 NLKKRIMTAMVT

-33 EAANE
+33 EAASE
-38 NTSSQ
+38 KTSSQ

-49 DKLSGTDLAR
+49 EKLSGADLAR
-59 YDQMLKQAPRDDQS
+59 YDQIRQQTVKEDQA

-80 AGPGWCIDW
+80 VGAGWCIDW

-99 YQVRKLTGASGRVGD
+99 YEVRKLTGASGRVGN
-114 GDAISEDV
+114 GDAINEDV
-122 RIAAI
+122 QIAAI
-127 NVVKELQ
+127 NVVKALQ
-134 KDYKAYAN
+134 KDYKAYAE
-142 GDQSKAGAILTK
+142 GDSSKAKAIKDK
-154 NGILRALLSNQLGY
+154 NAILRALLSNQLGY
-168 LNQAREDVVNGKVSQ
+168 LNQAREEVLRDHNTQ
-183 SAFENLTGFRILHHQ
+183 FENLTGFRIDRHD
-198 APKGQPSYYLSKLPR
+198 APKGEPNYYLIKQPN
-213 HGEIAKTVKPGEYV
+213 HAKIAQTVKPGEYV

-235 DYNIVPRKS
+235 DFNIVPRKS

-251 PQPGLDPNPP
+251 PQPGLEQDPKP
-261 KNPPSI
+261 KPSEESTPPSPTKPI
-267 VETIPTTPEVT
+267 VETVTITESPVT
-278 TTVTRPQEITTTKTL
+278 TMVTRPQEVV
-293 PNTTYTTTR
+293 
-302 TNPATTVTERSTLP
+302 TTVTQ
-316 TAYTTVSTREVPGK
+316 PGTI
-330 VVTKTVTPDPVETTI
+330 VTQP
-345 TETGSNPPKVVT
+345 G
-357 KTVTPEPHVTTVTE
+357 TTVTE
-371 PGDTEVVTETVTD
+371 PGTTVTQPGTTVTEPGTTVTQPA
-384 TPVVTTKPGEVVT
+384 T
-397 ETVTT
+397 TVTRPE
-402 QPVTTVTSTNPAVTE
+402 QVTTVTSTNPAVTE
-417 TVTSTVKQPETTVTT
+417 TVTTTITPEPKTTTT

-536 VAVQGSLDVKV
+536 VAVQDSLDVKV

-573 DWGLGYDKDGNL
+573 NWGLGYDKDGNL

-593 EILKDEEKGTVTVKA
+593 KILKDEEKGTVTVKA
-608 GENYTGNVI
+608 GEDYTGPVI

-656 YRGGDYKI
+656 NRGGDYKI
-664 LGDGDKKVTIE
+664 LGDGEDKVTIE
-675 QDGDVW
+675 KDGDVW

-721 TQRDLE
+721 TQRDLQ
-727 YKSKEPDT
+727 YKSEKPDT
-735 LFIEYVENHTA
+735 LFIEYIENHTA

-762 NWVVTPINP
+762 NWVVTPTNP
-771 KGGQATVHIKDE
+771 EGGQATVHIKDE

-793 DVAPQPEED
+793 DVAPQPEQE
-802 VENQTVDREVND
+802 VENQEVNRDVND
-814 RATVEISRGS
+814 RATVEISRGT
-824 IDFNWLEVVEGG
+824 IDFNRLEVVEGG

-845 SKLGNEDNLK
+845 SDFGDKDNLN

-869 KVVEK
+869 KVVEYAK
-874 TKIKVDQRDENG
+874 TADG
-886 DLLLDDEGNKLP
+886 
-898 QVEKEVDVKTYTY
+898 EKPVKTYTY

-976 DDGYV
+976 EDGYV

-994 AEVTPEDT
+994 AEVTPENT

-1016 GEKVEVLEGDEFV
+1016 GEKVEILEGEDLVDVTRE
-1029 NVERDGDK
+1029 GDK
-1037 LIVTGNEK
+1037 LLVTGEDK
-1045 AGKALIQVSDKRGP
+1045 KKTGKALIQVSDKRGV
-1059 YAQYEITLTE
+1059 YAKYEITLTE
-1069 PKRNGLFSY
+1069 PKRNGLYTY

-1098 VVKGADAFQAPEEKN
+1098 VIKGADAFEAPEEKN

-1197 VELTAKSGSA
+1197 VELTAKKGSA

-1345 SSAELD
+1345 SFAELD

-1383 GLSAQVND
+1383 GVSAQINGAIQD
-1391 AIREANDQIQRG
+1391 ANKRIQQG
-1403 LGIYDN
+1403 LGIYD
-1409 ERAQRAAS
+1409 EDRAQRAAGI
-1417 FQGALSV
+1417 QGAFSI
-1424 ENQEMLGLAAGSL
+1424 ENPQMLGMAAGAL
-1437 AAITLGLL
+1437 GAISLGLL
-1445 IVDGVLRACGQEEM
+1445 AVDGVMRACGAEEY
-1459 TSSYKLGEA
+1459 TSSYMIGKA
-1468 TDSEFLKYGSSGK
+1468 TDNETLMNGSSGK
-1481 TATEGAKAEDSE
+1481 ADKKDNNSADEAKGSSKAEDS
-1493 SAGSSNE
+1493 ADK
-1500 GSSSEK
+1500 EK

>member
-7 NLNKRIMTAMVT
+7 NLKKRIMTAMVT

-33 EAANE
+33 EAASE

-49 DKLSGTDLAR
+49 EKLSGADLAR
-59 YDQMLKQAPRDDQS
+59 YDQIRQQTVKEDQA

-80 AGPGWCIDW
+80 VGAGWCIDW

-99 YQVRKLTGASGRVGD
+99 YEVRKLTGASGRVGN
-114 GDAISEDV
+114 GDAINEDV
-122 RIAAI
+122 HIAAI
-127 NVVKELQ
+127 NVVKALQ
-134 KDYKAYAN
+134 KDYKAYAA
-142 GDQSKAGAILTK
+142 GDSSKAKAIKDK
-154 NGILRALLSNQLGY
+154 NAILRALLSNQLGY
-168 LNQAREDVVNGKVSQ
+168 LNQAREEVLRDHNTQ
-183 SAFENLTGFRILHHQ
+183 FENLTGFRIDRHD
-198 APKGQPSYYLSKLPR
+198 APKGEPNYYLIKQPN
-213 HGEIAKTVKPGEYV
+213 HAKIAQTVKPGEYV

-235 DYNIVPRKS
+235 DFNIVPRKS

-251 PQPGLDPNPP
+251 PQPGLDPDPQP
-261 KNPPSI
+261 TPEPSKESTPPSPTKPI
-267 VETIPTTPEVT
+267 VETVTITESPVT
-278 TTVTRPQEITTTKTL
+278 TMVTRPQEVVTTVMQ
-293 PNTTYTTTR
+293 PG
-302 TNPATTVTERSTLP
+302 TTVTQ
-316 TAYTTVSTREVPGK
+316 PG
-330 VVTKTVTPDPVETTI
+330 
-345 TETGSNPPKVVT
+345 
-357 KTVTPEPHVTTVTE
+357 TTVTE
-371 PGDTEVVTETVTD
+371 PGTTVTQ
-384 TPVVTTKPGEVVT
+384 PATTATRPE
-397 ETVTT
+397 
-402 QPVTTVTSTNPAVTE
+402 QVTTVTSTNTAVTE
-417 TVTSTVKQPETTVTT
+417 TVATTITPEPTTTTT

-536 VAVQGSLDVKV
+536 VAVQDSLNVKV

-608 GENYTGNVI
+608 GEDYTGNVI

-690 GDVEILFTDENGFEY
+690 GDVEIVFTDENGFEY
-705 KYTLKLIEDK
+705 KYTLKLIDDK
-715 NSGPTV
+715 NAGPSV
-721 TQRDLE
+721 THRELE
-727 YKSKEPDT
+727 YKSETPDT
-735 LFIEYVENHTA
+735 LFIEYIENHTA
-746 EIVAGDDVAKI
+746 EIVAGGDVAKI

-762 NWVVTPINP
+762 NWVVTPTNP
-771 KGGQATVHIKDE
+771 EGGQATVHIKDE

-793 DVAPQPEED
+793 DIAPQPEQD
-802 VENQTVDREVND
+802 VENQEVNRKVND
-814 RATVEISRGS
+814 RATVEISRGT
-824 IDFNWLEVVEGG
+824 IDFNRLEVVEGS

-845 SKLGNEDNLK
+845 SDFGDKDNLN

-869 KVVEK
+869 KVVEYAK
-874 TKIKVDQRDENG
+874 TADG
-886 DLLLDDEGNKLP
+886 
-898 QVEKEVDVKTYTY
+898 EKPVKTYTY
-911 TVKPSPVREMNYTIT
+911 TVEPSPVREMNYTIT

-946 LAEQPEKDASEIK
+946 LAEQPEKDASEVK

-994 AEVTPEDT
+994 AEVTPENT

-1016 GEKVEVLEGDEFV
+1016 GEKVEVLEGEDLVDITRE
-1029 NVERDGDK
+1029 GDK
-1037 LIVTGNEK
+1037 LLVTGENK
-1045 AGKALIQVSDKRGP
+1045 KKTGKALIQVSDKRGV
-1059 YAQYEITLTE
+1059 YAKYEITLTE
-1069 PKRNGLFSY
+1069 PKRNGLYTY

-1092 EENRFQ
+1092 DENRFQ
-1098 VVKGADAFQAPEEKN
+1098 VIKGADAFEAPEEKN
-1113 GQWILRPKADKV
+1113 GQWVLRPKADKV
-1125 GETGIVVE
+1125 GETGIVAE
-1133 YNKDGKEINRYKLEI
+1133 YNKDGEEINRYKLEI

-1185 NDLVDLKDNGGS
+1185 SDLVDLKDNGGS
-1197 VELTAKSGSA
+1197 VALTAKNGSA

-1226 SYAVY
+1226 SYAIY
-1231 PEGTRTSEGNVISEN
+1231 PAGTRTAEGNVISEN
-1246 NDLPVVIDNSIKNDS
+1246 NDLPVVIENSIKNDS

-1268 ENVDRIIFTKGRE
+1268 DNVNEIVFTKGKE
-1281 YFEEGEKGVKIT
+1281 YFEEVKKT

-1305 KDGTYKAS
+1305 KDGTYEAS

-1327 EIEINV
+1327 EIQINV
-1333 NVESGN
+1333 NVESGT

-1383 GLSAQVND
+1383 GVSAQING
-1391 AIREANDQIQRG
+1391 AIQQANDQIQRG
-1403 LGIYDN
+1403 LGIYD
-1409 ERAQRAAS
+1409 EDRAQRAAGI
-1417 FQGALSV
+1417 QGAFSI
-1424 ENQEMLGLAAGSL
+1424 ENPQMLGMAAGAL
-1437 AAITLGLL
+1437 GAISLGLL
-1445 IVDGVLRACGQEEM
+1445 AVDGVMRACGAEEY
-1459 TSSYKLGEA
+1459 TSSYMIGKA
-1468 TDSEFLKYGSSGK
+1468 TGSETLMNGSSGK
-1481 TATEGAKAEDSE
+1481 ADKKDNNSADEAKGSSKAEDS
-1493 SAGSSNE
+1493 SNE
-1500 GSSSEK
+1500 EK

>member
-1 MTLHNA
+1 MHNA
-7 NLNKRIMTAMVT
+7 NLKKRIMTAMVT

-33 EAANE
+33 EAASE

-49 DKLSGTDLAR
+49 EKLSGADLAR
-59 YDQMLKQAPRDDQS
+59 YDQIRQQTVKEDQA

-80 AGPGWCIDW
+80 VGAGWCIDW

-99 YQVRKLTGASGRVGD
+99 YEVRKLTGASGRVGD
-114 GDAISEDV
+114 GDRISDDV
-122 RIAAI
+122 HIAAI

-134 KDYKAYAN
+134 KDYKAYAA
-142 GDQSKAGAILTK
+142 GDTSKADAIKDK
-154 NGILRALLSNQLGY
+154 NAILRALLSNQLGY
-168 LNQAREDVVNGKVSQ
+168 LNQAREDVLKSHNSQ
-183 SAFENLTGFRILHHQ
+183 FENLTGFRILHHK
-198 APKGQPSYYLSKLPR
+198 APKGQPSYYLSKLDR
-213 HGEIAKTVKPGEYV
+213 HDEIAKTVKPGEYV

-235 DYNIVPRKS
+235 DFNIVPRKS

-251 PQPGLDPNPP
+251 PQPGLEEDPTP
-261 KNPPSI
+261 KPSEETSTPKTTEPI
-267 VETIPTTPEVT
+267 VETVTVTESPVT
-278 TTVTRPQEITTTKTL
+278 TTVTRPQEVVTTVNQ
-293 PNTTYTTTR
+293 PG
-302 TNPATTVTERSTLP
+302 TTVTQ
-316 TAYTTVSTREVPGK
+316 PG
-330 VVTKTVTPDPVETTI
+330 
-345 TETGSNPPKVVT
+345 
-357 KTVTPEPHVTTVTE
+357 TTVTE
-371 PGDTEVVTETVTD
+371 PGTTVTQPGTTVIEPGTTVTQPGTTVTEPGTTVTQ
-384 TPVVTTKPGEVVT
+384 PGTT
-397 ETVTT
+397 ETRPE
-402 QPVTTVTSTNPAVTE
+402 QVTTVTSTNPAVTE
-417 TVTSTVKQPETTVTT
+417 TVATTITPEPKTTTT

-536 VAVQGSLDVKV
+536 VAVQDSLNVKV

-608 GENYTGNVI
+608 GEDYTGNVI

-656 YRGGDYKI
+656 NRGGDYKI
-664 LGDGDKKVTIE
+664 LGDGEDKVTIE
-675 QDGDVW
+675 EDGDVW

-727 YKSKEPDT
+727 YKSKKPDT
-735 LFIEYVENHTA
+735 LFIEYIENHTA

-762 NWVVTPINP
+762 NWVVTPTNP

-793 DVAPQPEED
+793 DVAPQPEQE
-802 VENQTVDREVND
+802 VENQEVNRDVND

-824 IDFNWLEVVEGG
+824 IDFNRLKVVEGG

-845 SKLGNEDNLK
+845 SDFGDKDNLN

-869 KVVEK
+869 KIEEIVK
-874 TKIKVDQRDENG
+874 TADGE
-886 DLLLDDEGNKLP
+886 ET
-898 QVEKEVDVKTYTY
+898 VKTYTY
-911 TVKPSPVREMNYTIT
+911 TVKPSPVREMNYSIT

-994 AEVTPEDT
+994 AEVTPENT

-1069 PKRNGLFSY
+1069 PKRNGLYTY

-1092 EENRFQ
+1092 DENRFQ
-1098 VVKGADAFQAPEEKN
+1098 VIKGADAFEAPEEKN
-1113 GQWILRPKADKV
+1113 GQWVLRPKADKV
-1125 GETGIVVE
+1125 GETGIVAE
-1133 YNKDGKEINRYKLEI
+1133 YNKDGEEINRYKLEI

-1185 NDLVDLKDNGGS
+1185 SDLVDLKDNGGS
-1197 VELTAKSGSA
+1197 VALTAKNGSA

-1226 SYAVY
+1226 SYAIY
-1231 PEGTRTSEGNVISEN
+1231 PAGTRTAEGNVISEN
-1246 NDLPVVIDNSIKNDS
+1246 NDLPVVIGTSIKNDS

-1268 ENVDRIIFTKGRE
+1268 DNVNEIVFTKGKE
-1281 YFEEGEKGVKIT
+1281 YFEEVKKT

-1305 KDGTYKAS
+1305 KDGTYEAS

-1333 NVESGN
+1333 NVESGT
-1339 RVEQKG
+1339 RVEEKG

-1383 GLSAQVND
+1383 GVSAQING
-1391 AIREANDQIQRG
+1391 AIQQANDQIQRG
-1403 LGIYDN
+1403 LGIYD
-1409 ERAQRAAS
+1409 EDRAQRAAGI
-1417 FQGALSV
+1417 QGAFSI
-1424 ENQEMLGLAAGSL
+1424 ENPQMLGMAAGAL
-1437 AAITLGLL
+1437 GAISLGLL
-1445 IVDGVLRACGQEEM
+1445 AVDGVMRACGAEEY
-1459 TSSYKLGEA
+1459 TSSYMIGKA
-1468 TDSEFLKYGSSGK
+1468 TGSETLMNGSSGK
-1481 TATEGAKAEDSE
+1481 ADKKDNNSADEAKGSSKAEDS
-1493 SAGSSNE
+1493 ANNE
-1500 GSSSEK
+1500 K

>member
-7 NLNKRIMTAMVT
+7 NLKKRIMTAMVT

-33 EAANE
+33 EAASE
-38 NTSSQ
+38 KTSSQ

-49 DKLSGTDLAR
+49 EKLSGADLAR
-59 YDQMLKQAPRDDQS
+59 YDQIRQQTVSEDQA

-80 AGPGWCIDW
+80 VGAGWCIDW
-89 GLGNPWDSGN
+89 GLGNPWDTGN
-99 YQVRKLTGASGRVGD
+99 YEVRKLTGASGRVGD
-114 GDAISEDV
+114 GDRISEDIH
-122 RIAAI
+122 IAAI
-127 NVVKELQ
+127 NVVKALQ
-134 KDYKAYAN
+134 KDYKAYAD
-142 GDQSKAGAILTK
+142 GDTSKADAIEAK
-154 NGILRALLSNQLGY
+154 NAILRALLSNQLGY
-168 LNQAREDVVNGKVSQ
+168 LNQAREDVKKFHNSQ
-183 SAFENLTGFRILHHQ
+183 FESLTGFRIDRHD
-198 APKGQPSYYLSKLPR
+198 APKGEPNYYLIKLDR
-213 HGEIAKTVKPGEYV
+213 HDEIAKTVKPGEYV
-227 TVLVPLEY
+227 TVLVPLGY
-235 DYNIVPRKS
+235 DFNIVPEKS

-251 PQPGLDPNPP
+251 PQPGLEEDPKP
-261 KNPPSI
+261 KPSEETTPKTTEPI
-267 VETIPTTPEVT
+267 VETVTITESPVT
-278 TTVTRPQEITTTKTL
+278 TTVTRPQEVVTTV
-293 PNTTYTTTR
+293 PQ
-302 TNPATTVTERSTLP
+302 PGTTVTQP
-316 TAYTTVSTREVPGK
+316 GTTVTQPG
-330 VVTKTVTPDPVETTI
+330 
-345 TETGSNPPKVVT
+345 
-357 KTVTPEPHVTTVTE
+357 TTVTE
-371 PGDTEVVTETVTD
+371 PGPTVTEPGTTVTQ
-384 TPVVTTKPGEVVT
+384 PGT
-397 ETVTT
+397 TVTRPE
-402 QPVTTVTSTNPAVTE
+402 QVTTVTSTNPAVTE
-417 TVTSTVKQPETTVTT
+417 TVTTTITPEPKITTT

-445 YERVKEVSEHYYFA
+445 YERVKEVSEYYYFA
-459 GFTRDEKS
+459 GFTYGEKS

-485 KGSDIVVVER
+485 KGSDIVIVER

-536 VAVQGSLDVKV
+536 VAVKDSLNVKV

-593 EILKDEEKGTVTVKA
+593 EILKDEENGTVTVKA
-608 GENYTGNVI
+608 GEDYTGNVI

-690 GDVEILFTDENGFEY
+690 GDVEIVFTDENGFEY
-705 KYTLKLIEDK
+705 KYTLKLIDDK
-715 NSGPTV
+715 NAGPSV
-721 TQRDLE
+721 THRELE
-727 YKSKEPDT
+727 YKSETPDT
-735 LFIEYVENHTA
+735 LFIEYIENHTA

-762 NWVVTPINP
+762 NWIVTPTNP
-771 KGGQATVHIKDE
+771 EGGQATVHIKDE

-793 DVAPQPEED
+793 DIAPQAEQD
-802 VENQTVDREVND
+802 VENQEVNRKVND

-824 IDFNWLEVVEGG
+824 IDFNRLEVTEGA

-845 SKLGNEDNLK
+845 SDFGDKDNLN

-869 KVVEK
+869 KVVEYAK
-874 TKIKVDQRDENG
+874 TADG
-886 DLLLDDEGNKLP
+886 
-898 QVEKEVDVKTYTY
+898 EKPVKTYTY
-911 TVKPSPVREMNYTIT
+911 TVEPSPVREMNYTIT

-994 AEVTPEDT
+994 AEVTPENT

-1016 GEKVEVLEGDEFV
+1016 GEKVEVLEGEDLVDVTRE
-1029 NVERDGDK
+1029 GDK
-1037 LIVTGNEK
+1037 LLVTGENK
-1045 AGKALIQVSDKRGP
+1045 KKTGKALIQVSDERGV
-1059 YAQYEITLTE
+1059 YAKYEITLTE
-1069 PKRNGLFSY
+1069 PKRNGLYTY

-1098 VVKGADAFQAPEEKN
+1098 VIKGADAFEAPEEKN

-1125 GETGIVVE
+1125 GETGIVAE
-1133 YNKDGKEINRYKLEI
+1133 YNKDGEEINRYKLEI

-1185 NDLVDLKDNGGS
+1185 SDLVDLKDNGGS
-1197 VELTAKSGSA
+1197 VALTAKNGSA

-1226 SYAVY
+1226 SYAIY
-1231 PEGTRTSEGNVISEN
+1231 PAGTRTAEGNVISEN
-1246 NDLPVVIDNSIKNDS
+1246 NDLPVVIENSIKNDS

-1268 ENVDRIIFTKGRE
+1268 DNVNEIVFTKGKE
-1281 YFEEGEKGVKIT
+1281 YFEEVKKT

-1305 KDGTYKAS
+1305 KDGTYEAS

-1333 NVESGN
+1333 NVESGT
-1339 RVEQKG
+1339 RVEEKG

-1383 GLSAQVND
+1383 GVSAQING
-1391 AIREANDQIQRG
+1391 AIQQANDQIQRG
-1403 LGIYDN
+1403 LGIYD
-1409 ERAQRAAS
+1409 EDRAQRAAGI
-1417 FQGALSV
+1417 QGAFSI
-1424 ENQEMLGLAAGSL
+1424 ENPQMLGMAAGAL
-1437 AAITLGLL
+1437 GAISLGLL
-1445 IVDGVLRACGQEEM
+1445 AVDGVMRACGAEEY
-1459 TSSYKLGEA
+1459 TSSYMIGKA
-1468 TDSEFLKYGSSGK
+1468 TGSETLMNGSSGK
-1481 TATEGAKAEDSE
+1481 ADKKDNNSADEAKGSSKAEDS
-1493 SAGSSNE
+1493 ADK
-1500 GSSSEK
+1500 EK

>member
-1 MTLHNA
+1 MHNA
-7 NLNKRIMTAMVT
+7 NLKKRIMTAMVT

-33 EAANE
+33 EAASE

-49 DKLSGTDLAR
+49 EKLSGADLAR
-59 YDQMLKQAPRDDQS
+59 YDQIRQQTVKEDQA

-80 AGPGWCIDW
+80 VGAGWCIDW

-99 YQVRKLTGASGRVGD
+99 YEVRKLTGASGRVGN
-114 GDAISEDV
+114 GDAINEDV
-122 RIAAI
+122 HIAAI
-127 NVVKELQ
+127 NVVKALQ
-134 KDYKAYAN
+134 NDYKAYAA
-142 GDQSKAGAILTK
+142 GDSSKAKAIKDK
-154 NGILRALLSNQLGY
+154 NAILRALLSNQLGY
-168 LNQAREDVVNGKVSQ
+168 LNQAREEVLRDHNTQ
-183 SAFENLTGFRILHHQ
+183 FENLTGFRIDRHD
-198 APKGQPSYYLSKLPR
+198 APKGEPNYYLIKQPN
-213 HGEIAKTVKPGEYV
+213 HAKIAQTVKPGEYV

-235 DYNIVPRKS
+235 DFNIVPRKS

-251 PQPGLDPNPP
+251 PQPGLDPDPQP
-261 KNPPSI
+261 TPEPSKESTPPSPTKPI
-267 VETIPTTPEVT
+267 VETVTITESPVT
-278 TTVTRPQEITTTKTL
+278 TMVTRPQEVVTTVMQ
-293 PNTTYTTTR
+293 PG
-302 TNPATTVTERSTLP
+302 TTVTQP
-316 TAYTTVSTREVPGK
+316 GTTVTQPG
-330 VVTKTVTPDPVETTI
+330 TTVTQPGTTVI
-345 TETGSNPPKVVT
+345 EPGT
-357 KTVTPEPHVTTVTE
+357 TVTQPGTTVTE
-371 PGDTEVVTETVTD
+371 PGTTVTQ
-384 TPVVTTKPGEVVT
+384 PATTATRPE
-397 ETVTT
+397 
-402 QPVTTVTSTNPAVTE
+402 QVTTVTSTNTAVTE
-417 TVTSTVKQPETTVTT
+417 TVATTITPEPTTTTT

-536 VAVQGSLDVKV
+536 VAVQDSLNVKV

-608 GENYTGNVI
+608 GEDYTGNVI

-690 GDVEILFTDENGFEY
+690 GDVEIVFTDENGFEY
-705 KYTLKLIEDK
+705 KYTLKLIDDK
-715 NSGPTV
+715 NAGPSV
-721 TQRDLE
+721 THRELE
-727 YKSKEPDT
+727 YKSETPDT
-735 LFIEYVENHTA
+735 LFIEYIENHTA
-746 EIVAGDDVAKI
+746 EIVAGGDVAKI

-762 NWVVTPINP
+762 NWVVTPTNP
-771 KGGQATVHIKDE
+771 EGGQATVHIKDE

-793 DVAPQPEED
+793 DIAPQPEQD
-802 VENQTVDREVND
+802 VENQEVNRKVND
-814 RATVEISRGS
+814 RATVEISRGT
-824 IDFNWLEVVEGG
+824 IDFNRLEVVEGS

-845 SKLGNEDNLK
+845 SDFGDKDNLN

-869 KVVEK
+869 KVVEYAK
-874 TKIKVDQRDENG
+874 TADG
-886 DLLLDDEGNKLP
+886 
-898 QVEKEVDVKTYTY
+898 EKPVKTYTY
-911 TVKPSPVREMNYTIT
+911 TVEPSPVREMNYTIT

-946 LAEQPEKDASEIK
+946 LAEQPEKDASEVK

-994 AEVTPEDT
+994 AEVTPENT

-1016 GEKVEVLEGDEFV
+1016 GEKVEVLEGEDLVDITRE
-1029 NVERDGDK
+1029 GDK
-1037 LIVTGNEK
+1037 LLVTGENK
-1045 AGKALIQVSDKRGP
+1045 KKTGKALIQVSDKRGV
-1059 YAQYEITLTE
+1059 YAKYEITLTE
-1069 PKRNGLFSY
+1069 PKRNGLYTY

-1092 EENRFQ
+1092 DENRFQ
-1098 VVKGADAFQAPEEKN
+1098 VIKGADAFEAPEEKN
-1113 GQWILRPKADKV
+1113 GQWVLRPKADKV
-1125 GETGIVVE
+1125 GETGIVAE
-1133 YNKDGKEINRYKLEI
+1133 YNKDGEEINRYKLEI

-1185 NDLVDLKDNGGS
+1185 SDLVDLKDNGGS
-1197 VELTAKSGSA
+1197 VALTAKNGSA

-1226 SYAVY
+1226 SYAIY
-1231 PEGTRTSEGNVISEN
+1231 PAGTRTAEGNVISEN
-1246 NDLPVVIDNSIKNDS
+1246 NDLPVVIENSIKNDS

-1268 ENVDRIIFTKGRE
+1268 DNVNEIVFTKGKE
-1281 YFEEGEKGVKIT
+1281 YFEEVKKT

-1305 KDGTYKAS
+1305 KDGTYEAS

-1327 EIEINV
+1327 EIQINV
-1333 NVESGN
+1333 NVESGT

-1383 GLSAQVND
+1383 GVSAQING
-1391 AIREANDQIQRG
+1391 AIQQANDQIQRG
-1403 LGIYDN
+1403 LGIYD
-1409 ERAQRAAS
+1409 EDRAQRAAGI
-1417 FQGALSV
+1417 QGAFSI
-1424 ENQEMLGLAAGSL
+1424 ENPQMLGMAAGAL
-1437 AAITLGLL
+1437 GAISLGLL
-1445 IVDGVLRACGQEEM
+1445 AVDGVMRACGAEEY
-1459 TSSYKLGEA
+1459 TSSYMIGKA
-1468 TDSEFLKYGSSGK
+1468 TGSETLMNGSSGK
-1481 TATEGAKAEDSE
+1481 ADKKDNNSADEAKGSSKAEDS
-1493 SAGSSNE
+1493 SNE
-1500 GSSSEK
+1500 EK

>member
-7 NLNKRIMTAMVT
+7 NLKKRIMTAMVT

-43 QIVGAY
+43 QIVRAY
-49 DKLSGTDLAR
+49 EKLSGADLAR
-59 YDQMLKQAPRDDQS
+59 YDQMLQQTVKQDQA

-80 AGPGWCIDW
+80 VGPGWCIDW
-89 GLGNPWDSGN
+89 GLGNPWDTGN
-99 YQVRKLTGASGRVGD
+99 YEVRKLTGASGRVGD
-114 GDAISEDV
+114 GDRISKDV
-122 RIAAI
+122 HIAAI

-134 KDYKAYAN
+134 KDYKAYAA
-142 GDQSKAGAILTK
+142 GDSSKADAIKAK
-154 NGILRALLSNQLGY
+154 NAILRALLSNQLGY
-168 LNQAREDVVNGKVSQ
+168 LNQAREDVLKFHNTQ
-183 SAFENLTGFRILHHQ
+183 FENLTGFRILHHQ
-198 APKGQPSYYLSKLPR
+198 APKGQPSYYLDKLEER
-213 HGEIAKTVKPGEYV
+213 HAEIAKTVKPGEYV

-235 DYNIVPRKS
+235 DFNIVPHKS

-251 PQPGLDPNPP
+251 PQPGLDPNPKPTPDPSEETSTP
-261 KNPPSI
+261 KTTERI
-267 VETIPTTPEVT
+267 VTTVTSTLPAVT
-278 TTVTRPQEITTTKTL
+278 TTVTRPQEVV
-293 PNTTYTTTR
+293 
-302 TNPATTVTERSTLP
+302 TTVTQ
-316 TAYTTVSTREVPGK
+316 PG
-330 VVTKTVTPDPVETTI
+330 
-345 TETGSNPPKVVT
+345 
-357 KTVTPEPHVTTVTE
+357 TTVTE
-371 PGDTEVVTETVTD
+371 PGTTVTQPGTTVTEPGTTVTR
-384 TPVVTTKPGEVVT
+384 PE
-397 ETVTT
+397 
-402 QPVTTVTSTNPAVTE
+402 QVTTVTSTNPAVTE
-417 TVTSTVKQPETTVTT
+417 TVTSTITPEPTTTT
-432 TVTDVEKY
+432 STVTDVEKY

-445 YERVKEVSEHYYFA
+445 YERVKEVSEYYYFA
-459 GFTRDEKS
+459 GFTYGEKS
-467 KVIEMPE
+467 KVIELPE

-485 KGSDIVVVER
+485 KGSDIVIVER

-536 VAVQGSLDVKV
+536 VAVQDSLDVKV

-617 VRITE
+617 VRVTE

-664 LGDGDKKVTIE
+664 LGNGDQMVTIE
-675 QDGDVW
+675 KDGDVW

-690 GDVEILFTDENGFEY
+690 GDVEMVFTDENGFEY

-715 NSGPTV
+715 NSGPTI
-721 TQRDLE
+721 TQRDLQ
-727 YKSKEPDT
+727 YKSETPDT
-735 LFIEYVENHTA
+735 LEIKYIENHTA

-762 NWVVTPINP
+762 TWVVTPTNP
-771 KGGQATVHIKDE
+771 NGGQATVHIKDE

-793 DVAPQPEED
+793 DIEPQSEQD
-802 VENQTVDREVND
+802 VENQAVDREVND
-814 RATVEISRGS
+814 RATVEISRGTK
-824 IDFNWLEVVEGG
+824 DFNWLEVVEGS

-845 SKLGNEDNLK
+845 SELGDKDNLK

-860 VPEGETRTV
+860 VPEGETRIV
-869 KVVEK
+869 KVVEYAK
-874 TKIKVDQRDENG
+874 TPDGEKP
-886 DLLLDDEGNKLP
+886 LP
-898 QVEKEVDVKTYTY
+898 VKTYTY
-911 TVKPSPVREMNYTIT
+911 TVEPSPVREMDYTIT
-926 ADNELKLYGTKFR
+926 ADNELKLYGNKFR
-939 VAKGGDL
+939 IVKGGDL

-994 AEVTPEDT
+994 AEVTPENT
-1002 TMGWNQTAT
+1002 TMGWNAKAT

-1016 GEKVEVLEGDEFV
+1016 GEKVEVLEGEEFV
-1029 NVERDGDK
+1029 DVTRDGDK
-1037 LIVTGNEK
+1037 IIVTGKDK
-1045 AGKALIQVSDKRGP
+1045 AGKALIQVSDKRGV
-1059 YAQYEITLTE
+1059 YAQYEITLVE

-1084 EFQATLVN
+1084 EFQATLVK
-1092 EENRFQ
+1092 EENKFQ
-1098 VVKGADAFQAPEEKN
+1098 VIKGADAFEAPEERN
-1113 GQWILRPKADKV
+1113 GQWVLRPRADKV

-1133 YNKDGKEINRYKLEI
+1133 YNKAGEEINRYKLEV

-1185 NDLVDLKDNGGS
+1185 NDLVGLKDNGGS
-1197 VELTAKSGSA
+1197 VELTAKKGSA

-1226 SYAVY
+1226 YYAVY
-1231 PEGTRTSEGNVISEN
+1231 PEGTRTAEGNVISEN
-1246 NDLPVVIDNSIKNDS
+1246 NDLPIVIDTSIKNDS

-1268 ENVDRIIFTKGRE
+1268 ENVDKLIFTKGEE
-1281 YFEEGEKGVKIT
+1281 YFEDVKIT

-1305 KDGTYKAS
+1305 EDGTYKAT

-1333 NVESGN
+1333 NVESGT

-1345 SSAELD
+1345 SSELD

-1383 GLSAQVND
+1383 GVSAQINAAIQD
-1391 AIREANDQIQRG
+1391 ANNRIQQG
-1403 LGIYDN
+1403 LGIYN
-1409 ERAQRAAS
+1409 EDRAQRAAGI
-1417 FQGALSV
+1417 QGAFSI
-1424 ENQEMLGLAAGSL
+1424 ENPQMLGLAAGAL
-1437 AAITLGLL
+1437 GAISLGLL
-1445 IVDGVLRACGQEEM
+1445 AVDGVMRACGAEEY
-1459 TSSYKLGEA
+1459 TSSYMLGKA
-1468 TDSEFLKYGSSGK
+1468 TGSETLMNGSSGK
-1481 TATEGAKAEDSE
+1481 SDNKSNDKAEDQAE
-1493 SAGSSNE
+1493 GSSNKE
-1500 GSSSEK
+1500 N